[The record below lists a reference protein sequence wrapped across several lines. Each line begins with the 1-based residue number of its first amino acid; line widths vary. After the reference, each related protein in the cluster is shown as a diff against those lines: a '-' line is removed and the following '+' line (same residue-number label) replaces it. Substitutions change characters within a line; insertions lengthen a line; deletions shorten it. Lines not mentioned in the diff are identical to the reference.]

1 MPRKGYIAKREV
13 LPDPMYNSKVVTKL
27 VNNIMLD
34 GKKSVAQKIVYGA
47 FDIIKEKEQRD
58 PLEVFE
64 EALNNIMPVL
74 EVKARRVG
82 GATYQVPLE
91 IRPERRQT
99 LGLRWLVRYA
109 RTRHEKTMAEKLAGE
124 IIDAINGNGGA
135 FKKKEDS
142 VTTVRPVKTA
152 RVESRSE
159 IRKDFSGIVEA
170 VDYVKLA
177 FRVSGQIIN
186 LPVVEGQRVKKGQL
200 IAAIDPRDLALQYAA
215 DKSAYETA
223 AAQVERNKRLL
234 ARQAISVQEYEISV
248 STFQQKKSAYELS
261 SNNMRDTRL
270 TAPFDGSIEKRLV
283 ENYQRVNSGEGIV
296 QLVNTKKLR
305 IKFTIPDA
313 YLYLLRSKDQRFRV
327 EFDTYRGHIFNAKL
341 EEYLDIST
349 DGTGIPVTITIDDPA
364 FDHALYE
371 VKPGFTCSIRFSADV
386 GPFLEESMTVVPLSA
401 IFGESEGNKT
411 YVWVLNGNQ
420 VNRREVTVY
429 SPMGDAQAFISK
441 GLKAGETVVTAGVT
455 QLVEGETVKELK

>member
-1 MPRKGYIAKREV
+1 MGN
-13 LPDPMYNSKVVTKL
+13 M
-27 VNNIMLD
+27 
-34 GKKSVAQKIVYGA
+34 KKNYGCILA
-47 FDIIKEKEQRD
+47 
-58 PLEVFE
+58 
-64 EALNNIMPVL
+64 ALIL
-74 EVKARRVG
+74 LTACG
-82 GATYQVPLE
+82 Q
-91 IRPERRQT
+91 
-99 LGLRWLVRYA
+99 
-109 RTRHEKTMAEKLAGE
+109 
-124 IIDAINGNGGA
+124 
-135 FKKKEDS
+135 KKEDS

-296 QLVNTKKLR
+296 QLVNTKKTTHQIHYPRRLPLPAPLQRPTFPRR
-305 IKFTIPDA
+305 IRHLPRAHLQRQTGGVSRHIDRRYRYPGDHHDRRSGFRPCPV
-313 YLYLLRSKDQRFRV
+313 RSKTGLYVQHPLLCRCRPVPGRKHDGGAAER
-327 EFDTYRGHIFNAKL
+327 
-341 EEYLDIST
+341 DI
-349 DGTGIPVTITIDDPA
+349 
-364 FDHALYE
+364 
-371 VKPGFTCSIRFSADV
+371 R
-386 GPFLEESMTVVPLSA
+386 
-401 IFGESEGNKT
+401 
-411 YVWVLNGNQ
+411 
-420 VNRREVTVY
+420 
-429 SPMGDAQAFISK
+429 
-441 GLKAGETVVTAGVT
+441 
-455 QLVEGETVKELK
+455 